1 MSVLACA
8 PDCNSSFTTTI
19 WQLFLVAALLSNGS
33 HSSVSH
39 NVAASEG
46 EGGEEGAGG
55 GQHSEGG
62 VHRQVEKSKM

>member
-1 MSVLACA
+1 MSILACA
-8 PDCNSSFTTTI
+8 PDCNSSFTTTM
-19 WQLFLVAALLSNGS
+19 WQLFLVAALLSNGG
-33 HSSVSH
+33 HSSVRH
-39 NVAASEG
+39 HVAASEG